1 MEAGTSFVL
10 FLTDLADEM
19 NADRAALRRVGIQRQ
34 RSIRSGME
42 ALRIIQDARAPD
54 APLVLDFIVCA
65 ESVSDMSL
73 EDFLRALQD
82 LPGDGPIPPV
92 LCLATDARSA
102 SQRQDW
108 GAAVVLSRPYS
119 TKVLAVSLEKIRSA
133 PRVRRKVKAP
143 AAPFYPP
150 PALDKSPEADSHPL
164 LYGRAGL
171 NLLRRG
177 RTEQAREYL
186 LLALKH
192 DPMDS
197 EAALGLAEL
206 CRLTGEEELSRRWTH
221 RAGLICLEGGQRDRA
236 ELIFSRQPVHWQGD
250 PHFLEARALLEE
262 EDFDGAC
269 DLFLRL
275 NDRQEGRPPHAVFSR
290 ACQFT
295 SSPDY
300 CMRGLC
306 AALEERGY
314 AGSARKLGRRLLTEE
329 DLDWEGEAADGFWA
343 AFPRLQEVLA
353 VMRFTMNAWRTGEV

>member
-34 RSIRSGME
+34 RSIRSGTE
-42 ALRIIQDARAPD
+42 ALRIIQAARVPD

-65 ESVSDMSL
+65 ESVPDMSL

-82 LPGDGPIPPV
+82 LPGDGPMPPV
-92 LCLATDARSA
+92 LCLAADVRSA
-102 SQRQDW
+102 RQGQDW

-119 TKVLAVSLEKIRSA
+119 AKALAASLEEIRSA

-143 AAPFYPP
+143 AAPLSTP
-150 PALDKSPEADSHPL
+150 LGNSPEAEPNPL

-186 LLALKH
+186 LQALRH
-192 DPMDS
+192 DPVNL

-206 CRLTGEEELSRRWTH
+206 CRRTGEEELSRRWAH
-221 RAGLICLEGGQRDRA
+221 RAGLICLESGQRDRA
-236 ELIFSRQPVHWQGD
+236 EMIFSRQPAHWRGD

-275 NDRQEGRPPHAVFSR
+275 NGRQEGMPPHAVFGR

-306 AALEERGY
+306 AALEERGC

-329 DLDWEGEAADGFWA
+329 DWDREGEAADGFLA
-343 AFPRLQEVLA
+343 GFPKLQEVLA
-353 VMRFTMNAWRTGEV
+353 VMRFTMNAWRTGEI